1 MSLAIVILIVVAAV
15 LVLLVAALLF
25 ATWFFGWD
33 TDRFMAPR
41 RAAVTEAGERTAD
54 RVADFRDY
62 LRLGR

>member
-1 MSLAIVILIVVAAV
+1 MSAILVILIVLAV
-15 LVLLVAALLF
+15 LVLLIAGLAV

-41 RAAVTEAGERTAD
+41 RAAATEAGERTAD
-54 RVADFRDY
+54 KVADFRDW

>member
-1 MSLAIVILIVVAAV
+1 MSAILVILIVLAV
-15 LVLLVAALLF
+15 LVLLIAGLAV

-54 RVADFRDY
+54 KVADFRDW

>member
-1 MSLAIVILIVVAAV
+1 MSALVVVLIVLAVLLLVAAV
-15 LVLLVAALLF
+15 LVA

-54 RVADFRDY
+54 KVADFRDW

>member
-1 MSLAIVILIVVAAV
+1 MTLTLVIVIVVAA
-15 LVLLVAALLF
+15 LALLVAGLVA

-33 TDRFMAPR
+33 VDRFLAPR

-54 RVADFRDY
+54 KVADFRDW

>member
-1 MSLAIVILIVVAAV
+1 MTATLVIIVVVVA
-15 LVLLVAALLF
+15 LVLLLAGLAL

-54 RVADFRDY
+54 KVADFRDW

>member
-1 MSLAIVILIVVAAV
+1 MS
-15 LVLLVAALLF
+15 VLLVVVIVLVILLLGAAALLA

-54 RVADFRDY
+54 KVADFRDW

>member
-1 MSLAIVILIVVAAV
+1 MGSLLLVVLIVLAVLVVAAAT
-15 LVLLVAALLF
+15 LAA

-54 RVADFRDY
+54 KVADFRDW

>member
-1 MSLAIVILIVVAAV
+1 MTVTLVIVIVVVALV
-15 LVLLVAALLF
+15 LVLGVAL

-54 RVADFRDY
+54 KVADFRDW

>member
-1 MSLAIVILIVVAAV
+1 MTVTLVIVIVAAA
-15 LVLLVAALLF
+15 LVLALASVAL

-54 RVADFRDY
+54 KVADFRDW

>member
-1 MSLAIVILIVVAAV
+1 MTVTLVIVIVAAA
-15 LVLLVAALLF
+15 LVLALAGVAL

-54 RVADFRDY
+54 KVADFRDW